1 MEAGFV
7 NQHDEYFSSDIYDQS
22 NGFESENSIFNGLMG
37 DFALEPTK
45 ENWNYGE
52 STRCTKDNKED
63 FQKTFQD
70 WENHI
75 TNLQQCKEEDTTLKV
90 IDSGIELLYESVSE
104 NLPDIFGPGLKSI
117 SANHENQ
124 ASKPFNLG
132 NVFSQEASLQSD
144 RFGAFQPSDLGPD
157 NYEIVEITI
166 EEDNL
171 INPTPHLDQ
180 YTKVD
185 QVQNVETKQFDLAT
199 QPVTL
204 ETKEKENNKS
214 TDLLP
219 KEVID
224 RIKAASKRRKCI
236 SLIPAIQ
243 MDPESKRQ
251 RRVKTTAPDETK
263 SEVSIHLDHDY
274 CGGYKK
280 STCQKINQKDI
291 QSVENWE
298 KNSKKDSGLESGD
311 VSDAS
316 ETTQEKRIV
325 FKQVKPGESLLRIN
339 HFEIKQEDDFT
350 NKNEDCQVPKVEIK
364 NEKQESSFDLNDH
377 ESVVVKEENIDIQE
391 SIIVKQEPKK
401 KKLNLEEYRSRRKN
415 ITTPNTHHIPE
426 IKIENSDCNSMRV
439 MVNVEVQTHTDREE
453 NITKDRSR
461 QRQRY
466 RRSSTSSS
474 SSSVASKSR
483 RHRRKSRRRRYSRGS
498 RQRSSWSSSRSR
510 SRSKSSSTSIS
521 SLSNRSHS
529 RSSKRYRRSRS
540 RSDYRRSSHNRS
552 RYSSERSYRKHDDWS
567 PVEKQ
572 KQIEER
578 RVVYVG
584 QIAEGTTKAQLRERF
599 QKFGPIVDISL
610 HFRERGDN
618 YGFVTF
624 MFKIDAYD
632 AVEHGNDDP
641 FEQRYDICFGG
652 RRAFCKQR
660 YADLDSIPQTYNNP
674 YQNSRSCDSFDTLLR
689 EAQETLRKKQK
700 IV

>member
-224 RIKAASKRRKCI
+224 RIK
-236 SLIPAIQ
+236 
-243 MDPESKRQ
+243 
-251 RRVKTTAPDETK
+251 
-263 SEVSIHLDHDY
+263 
-274 CGGYKK
+274 
-280 STCQKINQKDI
+280 
-291 QSVENWE
+291 
-298 KNSKKDSGLESGD
+298 
-311 VSDAS
+311 
-316 ETTQEKRIV
+316 
-325 FKQVKPGESLLRIN
+325 VKPGESLLRIN